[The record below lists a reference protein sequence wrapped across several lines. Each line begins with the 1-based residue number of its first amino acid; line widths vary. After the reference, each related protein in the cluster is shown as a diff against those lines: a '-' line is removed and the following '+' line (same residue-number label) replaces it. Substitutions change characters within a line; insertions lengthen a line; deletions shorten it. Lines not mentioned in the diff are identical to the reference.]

1 MRKVAL
7 ICVIVAPAL
16 WAQTANP
23 PATPSPPLKSP
34 HASTNP
40 KKQLSPDQKFWCS
53 QIASASG
60 QAKALEP
67 AMQSFL
73 LTLIANSLKEC
84 DPSRVQT
91 TLISSFTA
99 TLGIPDGD
107 ASTRS
112 KLQSSALR
120 ALVRINEEKV
130 VPLLP
135 QADPYVRAGLL
146 SLMIWHAA
154 EARKFNKAMSL
165 LAQTSP
171 GEGFPY
177 DAATELMLD
186 LPPEL
191 EADKQGVFLRAM
203 ASDHEQPSVSVPGD
217 DFTEMVIRF
226 WQHIPASVA
235 LDAIHQ
241 ILDESRSDTSQ
252 INLGSSSGKIAFK
265 DLYQYRLFELLPILR
280 DLDATEAEKLLNDSQ
295 QTQAQLQK
303 FPNGMQSLDPTI
315 RDAPIKKGE
324 ASGISSASVGMQ
336 SQMDP
341 MLQRQQTVEAYNSRI
356 AEIARLAEDNPRQA
370 IARATTLPAS
380 DGSTAPRSGAL
391 LNIARISLK
400 KNPSASREALE
411 QMLDSLKSVDIYSQG
426 DEIGTQH
433 EYWAEGIH
441 IAMQLGE
448 VGLAKSLLKAG
459 IDQAEKLESKDLD
472 DSDPNRALKAWWP
485 SVAFISRLISAA
497 AGISPQTA
505 LNAIAELSDPEV
517 RLLCQVRLVNDRLGV
532 PGGESTVMV
541 RKKSSNAYQ
550 PSRVGSEARDN
561 RLMSRA
567 YCIS

>member
-1 MRKVAL
+1 MRKVAI
-7 ICVIVAPAL
+7 ICAIVAPAL
-16 WAQTANP
+16 WAQTSP
-23 PATPSPPLKSP
+23 SATPALKSSHP
-34 HASTNP
+34 NSNS
-40 KKQLSPDQKFWCS
+40 KKQLSPDEKSWCS
-53 QIASASG
+53 HLASAPG
-60 QAKALEP
+60 QARALEP

-73 LTLIANSLKEC
+73 LTQIANSLKKC
-84 DPSRVQT
+84 DPSRVQA

-99 TLGIPDGD
+99 TLGIPDDD
-107 ASTRS
+107 AFTRG

-120 ALVRINEEKV
+120 ALVRIDEEKV

-154 EARKFNKAMSL
+154 EAGKFDKAMSL
-165 LAQTSP
+165 LAQTP
-171 GEGFPY
+171 LGEGFPY

-186 LPPEL
+186 LPPER
-191 EADKQGVFLRAM
+191 EADKQAVFLRAM

-226 WQHIPASVA
+226 WRHIPPSVA
-235 LDAIHQ
+235 LDATHQ

-252 INLGSSSGKIAFK
+252 INLGSASGKIAFK

-280 DLDATEAEKLLNDSQ
+280 ELDATEAEKLLNDSQ

-315 RDAPIKKGE
+315 RDKPLEKGE
-324 ASGISSASVGMQ
+324 TSGITSASVGMQ
-336 SQMDP
+336 GQMDP
-341 MLQRQQTVEAYNSRI
+341 MLQREQTVETYNSRI
-356 AEIARLAEDNPRQA
+356 AEIARVAEDNPRQA
-370 IARATTLPAS
+370 IARAATLPAS
-380 DGSTAPRSGAL
+380 DGSTAPRAGAL

-400 KNPSASREALE
+400 KNPSASRDALE
-411 QMLDSLKSVDIYSQG
+411 QMLDSLKSVDIYGQG
-426 DEIGTQH
+426 NEIGTQH

-485 SVAFISRLISAA
+485 SVSLISRLISAA

-505 LNAIAELSDPEV
+505 LNAIAELSDPDV
-517 RLLCQVRLVNDRLGV
+517 RVLCQVRLVNDSLGV

-541 RKKSSNAYQ
+541 RKKSSNWTQ
-550 PSRVGSEARDN
+550 
-561 RLMSRA
+561 MSA
-567 YCIS
+567 APASTHDQD